1 MICRIIQIN
10 HLIMIQRLW
19 DDYGWYNWD
28 NDLPYLHLDQTNIVN
43 TLRLCRSKVDLFC
56 LSFHLQGQI
65 PWRGKR
71 HTKLESNTVG
81 VGHVG
86 PLELSPTFSNYLE
99 LDLKWIELD
108 LESPSGD
115 GSDLDCDGNVLGV
128 LPPVQHPASSTS
140 TPRGLEPISQHPP
153 HCRKPSRFTRNADVA
168 HQKPVASML
177 QLQVQS
183 SMMIKNGPPG
193 SQGITIFL
201 PTHTVRSDESQV
213 LEKNYNA
220 IGEDILHQAA
230 SECPQKNGLQIGV
243 GASSVYFSSW

>member
-86 PLELSPTFSNYLE
+86 PLELSPTFSNYHRLGTVQTWIVTETCSVFCHLFNIPRPRRLLE
-99 LDLKWIELD
+99 ALNLFRNILLTAGSPAVLLVMPMWPTKKQLPVCCSCRFSHLWWSKMGRLDLKEL
-108 LESPSGD
+108 PSFYQ
-115 GSDLDCDGNVLGV
+115 LTLYVLMKAKY
-128 LPPVQHPASSTS
+128 LKRT
-140 TPRGLEPISQHPP
+140 TMR
-153 HCRKPSRFTRNADVA
+153 
-168 HQKPVASML
+168 
-177 QLQVQS
+177 
-183 SMMIKNGPPG
+183 
-193 SQGITIFL
+193 
-201 PTHTVRSDESQV
+201 
-213 LEKNYNA
+213 
-220 IGEDILHQAA
+220 
-230 SECPQKNGLQIGV
+230 
-243 GASSVYFSSW
+243 